1 MTKFEGLWV
10 ELPENAKKW
19 VKVVESGI
27 KLLMFVIK
35 E

>member
-1 MTKFEGLWV
+1 MGDLGII
-10 ELPENAKKW
+10 LSENVKKW
-19 VKVVESGI
+19 VKVVESGA